1 MLAQIYRRILPV
13 SFRDK
18 IYELFLGR
26 LLLFFRKLPSQ
37 IKSCRILLFSPFYP
51 KDEYYNA
58 FRFMGKHGV
67 TAYPT
72 PAFLLYKNFKATI
85 LRDEEEGLLYIIH
98 RDKRLYFPRHFTP
111 SNVNDYYKNLLIEQD
126 PDCGHC
132 YTESYDDLEGKTLLD
147 IGAAEGIFALNA
159 IERINYTYLFECDE
173 KWMEAL
179 KATFRPWNEKVCI
192 LKKYVSDQDHEQFIS
207 VDSLFHDKEKNNI
220 YIKMDIEGAELS
232 ALKGA
237 EQLLKT
243 GKQITLSVCTYH
255 RPQDVYE
262 IPSYLT
268 SLGYSCSL
276 ADGFVFYENNMSR
289 AVCRAKK

>member
-1 MLAQIYRRILPV
+1 ML
-13 SFRDK
+13 
-18 IYELFLGR
+18 
-26 LLLFFRKLPSQ
+26 
-37 IKSCRILLFSPFYP
+37 SPFYP

-58 FRFMGKHGV
+58 YRFMGKHGV

-72 PAFLLYKNFKATI
+72 AVSLHYKNFNATI
-85 LRDEEEGLLYIIH
+85 LRDETEGLLYVVH
-98 RDKRLYFPRHFTP
+98 QGKRLYFPRHFTLP
-111 SNVNDYYKNLLIEQD
+111 NANDCYKNLLIEQD

-132 YTESYDDLEGKTLLD
+132 YIESYDELEGKTLLD

-159 IERINYTYLFECDE
+159 IEKIGYAYLFECE
-173 KWMEAL
+173 EEWMEAL
-179 KATFRPWNEKVCI
+179 RATFKPWDEKICI
-192 LKKYVSDQDHEQFIS
+192 IKKYVSDHDDEQCIS
-207 VDSLFHDKEKNNI
+207 IDSLFQDKEKSNI

-237 EQLLKT
+237 QLLLKT
-243 GKQITLSVCTYH
+243 GKRITLAVCTYH

-262 IPSYLT
+262 IPSYLE

-276 ADGFVFYENNMSR
+276 TDGFIFYANNMSR